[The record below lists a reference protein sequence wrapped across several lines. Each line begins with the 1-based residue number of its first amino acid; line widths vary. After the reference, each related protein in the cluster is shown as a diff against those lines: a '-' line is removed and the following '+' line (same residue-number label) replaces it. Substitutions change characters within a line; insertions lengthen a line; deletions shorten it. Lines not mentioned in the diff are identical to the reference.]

1 MRSDNNGSNNGVLGN
16 NSGTTQGDGHFDASD
31 DGYATSIRTVTFTP
45 QFDEPAAKPLPSQ
58 RMRQQRR
65 EEPTD
70 FRTSTP
76 RPMTSVDDLDI
87 IKRAKRPPERGLGSV
102 LFKLTG
108 GRINTGQ
115 SAAELEHQALVRRAN
130 RTVRGVYKIAFISL
144 KGGVGKTT
152 AAKTVGS
159 TFASI
164 RGDRIV
170 AIDANPD
177 LGTLAD
183 RERRE
188 HHLTVR
194 DLLADGDIRT
204 YSDVRYYTSQGDSRL
219 EILASEADPETS
231 ESFNEQDYLDTLR
244 ILEVHYNIV
253 ITDCGTGI
261 MHSAMYGILDEADA
275 LVVVSPTAQDGARS
289 AASNA
294 QLADQA
300 RIRRSGEQV
309 GRGDQFD
316 AAGFVFARPRSTRG
330 RFRSAWSASGQDV
343 ALRRS
348 PGRRR
353 SDRLEVVE
361 QAHGT
366 GISGTRRSNCRWVP
380 GLGGQAR
387 FSIERARHRI

>member
-1 MRSDNNGSNNGVLGN
+1 MRSDNNGSNGGVLGN
-16 NSGTTQGDGHFDASD
+16 NSGTTQGDGLFDASD

-76 RPMTSVDDLDI
+76 RAMTSVDDLDI

-289 AASNA
+289 AAATLSWLTKHGYADLVSRSVVAINSTRPGSSSLDLD
-294 QLADQA
+294 QLED
-300 RIRRSGEQV
+300 
-309 GRGDQFD
+309 
-316 AAGFVFARPRSTRG
+316 VFAQRG
-330 RFRSAWSASGQDV
+330 VRAVKTLPYYDHLGEGGPIDVKLLNKRTARAYLELVAAIADGFPDSVGKHAS
-343 ALRRS
+343 R
-348 PGRRR
+348 
-353 SDRLEVVE
+353 
-361 QAHGT
+361 
-366 GISGTRRSNCRWVP
+366 
-380 GLGGQAR
+380 
-387 FSIERARHRI
+387 

>member
-1 MRSDNNGSNNGVLGN
+1 MRNDNNGSTGGSLRGN
-16 NSGTTQGDGHFDASD
+16 PKPQIDGLFDGSD
-31 DGYATSIRTVTFTP
+31 DGFATSIRTVTFTP
-45 QFDEPAAKPLPSQ
+45 QLEEPVVTPLPSA

-76 RPMTSVDDLDI
+76 QELTSVDDLDI

-102 LFKLTG
+102 LYKLTG

-115 SAAELEHQALVRRAN
+115 SAAELEHHALVRRAN
-130 RTVRGVYKIAFISL
+130 QTVRGVYKIAFISL

-164 RGDRIV
+164 RGDRVV

-183 RERRE
+183 REQRE

-244 ILEVHYNIV
+244 ILEVHYNII

-275 LVVVSPTAQDGARS
+275 LVIVSPTAQDGARS
-289 AASNA
+289 AAATLSWLTKHGYADLVSRSVVAINSTRPGSSSLDLE
-294 QLADQA
+294 QLED
-300 RIRRSGEQV
+300 
-309 GRGDQFD
+309 
-316 AAGFVFARPRSTRG
+316 VFAQRGVRTVRTLPYDDHLGEGGPIDLKLLNKRTARAYLELVAAIADGFPDSTG
-330 RFRSAWSASGQDV
+330 RHAS
-343 ALRRS
+343 R
-348 PGRRR
+348 
-353 SDRLEVVE
+353 
-361 QAHGT
+361 
-366 GISGTRRSNCRWVP
+366 
-380 GLGGQAR
+380 
-387 FSIERARHRI
+387 